1 MLKQWIYISEFES
14 IYINPSSKLAT
25 VSETVT
31 VKKQKACTL
40 TPVVLFI
47 KKYKPTFY
55 LNTNI
60 NK

>member
-31 VKKQKACTL
+31 VKNNTSC
-40 TPVVLFI
+40 FI
-47 KKYKPTFY
+47 YKKIQATFY